1 MILNLLYT
9 LVRFVLDLLL
19 VRGRP
24 ESYLRVEVLALRH
37 ELRVFERQRRRPRWQ
52 PADRLLLASF
62 SRILRG
68 SGSSSLLPSP
78 ETLLRWH
85 RELVRR
91 KWAAFGKRPRRQFA
105 TPSELHQLIVR
116 LARENPRWG
125 YRRIQGELLKLG
137 YRCSHIT
144 VRSVLRRHDLM
155 PAPRRG
161 LRSWQEFVRQHTDQ
175 LLAVDFFTVETVWLS
190 RLYVLFFIEVGSR
203 RIHLAGCTSRP
214 AGDWVV
220 QQARHLAWRL
230 QEGELSAK
238 FLLRDRDAKFTTA
251 FDEVFRSEAVRV
263 IRLPFRAPRANA
275 FAERWVGTVRRELLD
290 HCLIF
295 GVRHLEIVLH
305 EVLHYYHHAR
315 PSQGIG
321 QLTPISSVEPALAPA
336 ELNRIVRID
345 RLGGLIHEYR
355 QAA

>member
-1 MILNLLYT
+1 MILNLLYA
-9 LVRFVLDLLL
+9 LVRFVIDLLL
-19 VRGRP
+19 VRGRR

-37 ELRVFERQRRRPRWQ
+37 QLRVLERQRRRPRWQ
-52 PADRLLLASF
+52 PADRLMLASF
-62 SRILRG
+62 GRILPG

-91 KWAAFGKRPRRQFA
+91 KWAAFGKRPHRRR
-105 TPSELHQLIVR
+105 PGSGELHQLIVR

-125 YRRIQGELLKLG
+125 YRRIQGELIKLG

-144 VRSVLRRHDLM
+144 VRNVLRSHDLM

-161 LRSWQEFVRQHTDQ
+161 LRSWQEFVRQHADQ

-203 RIHLAGCTSRP
+203 RVHLAGCTATP
-214 AGDWVV
+214 TGGWVV
-220 QQARHLAWRL
+220 QQARQLAWRL
-230 QEGELSAK
+230 QDSELSTK

-251 FDEVFRSEAVRV
+251 FDEVFRNEAVRV
-263 IRLPFRAPRANA
+263 IRLPFQAPRANA
-275 FAERWVGTVRRELLD
+275 FAERWIGTVRRELLD

-295 GVRHLEIVLH
+295 GVRHLEIVLG
-305 EVLHYYHHAR
+305 EFLCHYHLAR
-315 PSQGIG
+315 PHQGIR
-321 QLTPISSVEPALAPA
+321 QLTPVSPIDPALAPVQ
-336 ELNRIVRID
+336 LNRILRID
-345 RLGGLIHEYR
+345 RLGGLIHEYGR
-355 QAA
+355 AA